1 MFFTIEAYKELT
13 QECMGYRLKK
23 DGNWYPQKCFDE
35 CNTELDMIFEKHEEA
50 ENWLKNNEIIINK
63 RNIDTILSDS
73 INTKEVYI
81 CEIMAHRLIKPNH
94 QFTKQELKEIILSGD
109 DIYNNS
115 LIIDFDGYPKLIKW
129 INSEDIRCTQNYA
142 VRYETFIAGRGDV
155 GVLSNLYYIDQIYV
169 SLLEAW
175 LEHLNTGRSIYTD
188 YTENKLNSNEILNT
202 VSKLHIALF

>member
-23 DGNWYPQKCFDE
+23 DGNWYPQKCFDK

-50 ENWLKNNEIIINK
+50 KIWLKNNEIIINK
-63 RNIDTILSDS
+63 RNIDTTLSDS

-142 VRYETFIAGRGDV
+142 VRYETFAAGRGDV
-155 GVLSNLYYIDQIYV
+155 GILSNLYYINQIYV

-175 LEHLNTGRSIYTD
+175 LEHLKTGRSIYTD